1 MKRLLCILPLF
12 LITIF
17 LLFEKTNALTNGLLL
32 LLSFGLYLCDWKNIE
47 IKKLRKNFRTNG
59 LKKYRGAYYIIP
71 LLVACVFI
79 FNILNAKI
87 FVFGYADYTRII
99 ATCLLSASL
108 YDNLRVVGAPI
119 IACMITAGIILT
131 AASIYLF
138 PVAVVS
144 SILLEKYESPF
155 ISLLFMI
162 CCAGIYIPMPLT
174 RSIII
179 IASGFYLTHQYWHK
193 IESSGAYVSL

>member
-1 MKRLLCILPLF
+1 MKRLLCKVPLF
-12 LITIF
+12 SISIF
-17 LLFEKTNALTNGLLL
+17 LLFEKSDSLTNGLLL
-32 LLSFGLYLCDWKNIE
+32 LLSLGLYLCDWRSVE
-47 IKKLRKNFRTNG
+47 IKKLRKNFKTNG
-59 LKKYRGAYYIIP
+59 LKKYRGVYYIIP

-87 FVFGYADYTRII
+87 FVFGYADYTKIT
-99 ATCLLSASL
+99 AACLLSASL

-119 IACMITAGIILT
+119 IVCMITAGIILT

-144 SILLEKYESPF
+144 SILLEKYESP
-155 ISLLFMI
+155 IINLLFMI
-162 CCAGIYIPMPLT
+162 CCASIYVPIPLT

-179 IASGFYLTHQYWHK
+179 IASGFYLTYQYWYK
-193 IESSGAYVSL
+193 IESSGAYISL